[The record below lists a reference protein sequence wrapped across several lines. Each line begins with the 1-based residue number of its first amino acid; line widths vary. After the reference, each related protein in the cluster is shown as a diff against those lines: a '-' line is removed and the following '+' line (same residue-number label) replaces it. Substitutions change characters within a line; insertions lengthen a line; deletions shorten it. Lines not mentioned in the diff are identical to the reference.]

1 MLDTYA
7 QPTVSLEGAP
17 VEAPRTGQPPLRPPA
32 RPSPGRAKLEE
43 GRAPPR
49 EPHAH
54 FSPWREPSPCW
65 FCSHFQRL
73 VYGGSAAVC
82 QQGTISI
89 HANPGYGCAFFEREP
104 GVDDEPD
111 WRPAPIDPD

>member
-1 MLDTYA
+1 MLDSYA
-7 QPTVSLEGAP
+7 QPTVSLD
-17 VEAPRTGQPPLRPPA
+17 EAPREGRRTGLPPQRPPGRPNPVRVRAEGGQP
-32 RPSPGRAKLEE
+32 
-43 GRAPPR
+43 PPR

-54 FSPWREPSPCW
+54 FSPWREPRPCW
-65 FCSHFQRL
+65 FCSHFRRL

-82 QQGTISI
+82 QRGTISI
-89 HANPGYGCAFFEREP
+89 HANPAYGCAFFEREP